1 MSVKTLKNK
10 LLRPSEIHISEGTV
24 YVVLITMGVSHFL
37 NDTIQSVIPAMYP
50 IIKDNYGFSFAQ
62 IGLIT
67 LFFQLASSIVQP
79 IVGIYADKR
88 PHPYSL
94 TFGMWLT
101 LFGLILLAYANNFL
115 LIVLAVTIL
124 GLGSSVFHPEA
135 SRVAQMASGGKKSL
149 AQSIFQVG
157 GNAGSA
163 IGPLLAAW
171 LILPYGQHAVSWV
184 GVIAVIAAVILFEV
198 GRWYSAKLT
207 YMKQHPK
214 VVEGA
219 AIHYS
224 RRKKY
229 GAMTILVVLMFSKYI
244 YASCMTNY
252 FTFFLMDKFDL
263 SVQSAQYCLFA
274 YLAAMA
280 VGTLAGG
287 VFGDKFGRKYVIL
300 GSIFGAAPFAL
311 ILPYVS
317 LGWTIFFAIMAGL
330 IISSAFSSILVYAT
344 DLYPK
349 KVGMISGLFFGLMYG
364 LAGVGSAFFGWLA
377 DRTSIEFIFHIST
390 LLPLLGIVAAFLPNP
405 QKKQLTINN

>member
-1 MSVKTLKNK
+1 MSILTLKNK
-10 LLRPSEIHISEGTV
+10 LFNPSEIHISEGTV
-24 YVVLITMGVSHFL
+24 YAVLITMGVSHLL

-50 IIKDNYGFSFAQ
+50 IVKDNYGFTFAQ

-115 LIVLAVTIL
+115 LIVLSVTIL

-214 VVEGA
+214 SMQCA
-219 AIHYS
+219 AIDYS
-224 RRKKY
+224 RRKKH

-244 YASCMTNY
+244 YTSCMTNY
-252 FTFFLMDKFDL
+252 FTFFLMEKFDL
-263 SVQSAQYCLFA
+263 SVQNAQYCLFA

-317 LGWTIFFAIMAGL
+317 LGWTIFIAIMAGL

-377 DRTSIEFIFHIST
+377 DRTSIEFIFHVST
-390 LLPLLGIVAAFLPNP
+390 LLPLLGIVATFLPNP
-405 QKKQLTINN
+405 QKRLTINN

>member
-1 MSVKTLKNK
+1 MSIQTLKNK
-10 LLRPSEIHISEGTV
+10 LFNPSEIHISEGTV
-24 YVVLITMGVSHFL
+24 YAVLITMGVSHLL

-50 IIKDNYGFSFAQ
+50 IIKDNYGFTFAQ

-115 LIVLAVTIL
+115 LIVFSVTIL

-214 VVEGA
+214 SMQCT
-219 AIHYS
+219 AIDYS

-244 YASCMTNY
+244 YTSCMTNY
-252 FTFFLMDKFDL
+252 FTFFLMEKFDL
-263 SVQSAQYCLFA
+263 SVQNAQYCLFA

-280 VGTLAGG
+280 IGTLAGG

-317 LGWTIFFAIMAGL
+317 LGWTIFIAIMAGL

-349 KVGMISGLFFGLMYG
+349 KVCMISGLFFGLMYG

-377 DRTSIEFIFHIST
+377 DRTSIEFIFHVST
-390 LLPLLGIVAAFLPNP
+390 LLPLLGIVATFLPNP
-405 QKKQLTINN
+405 QKRLTINN

>member
-1 MSVKTLKNK
+1 MSIQTLKNK
-10 LLRPSEIHISEGTV
+10 LFNPSEIHISEGTV
-24 YVVLITMGVSHFL
+24 YAVLITMGVSHLL

-50 IIKDNYGFSFAQ
+50 IIKDNYGFTFAQ

-88 PHPYSL
+88 PYPYSL
-94 TFGMWLT
+94 TFGMWQT

-115 LIVLAVTIL
+115 LIVLSVTIL

-214 VVEGA
+214 SMQCA
-219 AIHYS
+219 AIDYS

-244 YASCMTNY
+244 YTSCMTNY
-252 FTFFLMDKFDL
+252 FTFFLMEKFDL
-263 SVQSAQYCLFA
+263 SVQNAQYCLFA

-287 VFGDKFGRKYVIL
+287 MFGDKFGRKYVIL

-317 LGWTIFFAIMAGL
+317 LGWTIFIAIMAGL

-349 KVGMISGLFFGLMYG
+349 NVGMISGLFFGLMYG

-377 DRTSIEFIFHIST
+377 DRTSIEFIFHVST
-390 LLPLLGIVAAFLPNP
+390 LLPLLGIVATFLPNP
-405 QKKQLTINN
+405 QKRLTINN

>member
-1 MSVKTLKNK
+1 MSIQTLKNK
-10 LLRPSEIHISEGTV
+10 LFNPSEIHISEGTV
-24 YVVLITMGVSHFL
+24 YAVLITMGVSHLL

-50 IIKDNYGFSFAQ
+50 IIKDNYRFTFAQ

-115 LIVLAVTIL
+115 LIVFSVTIL

-214 VVEGA
+214 SMQCT
-219 AIHYS
+219 AIDYS

-244 YASCMTNY
+244 YTSCMTNY
-252 FTFFLMDKFDL
+252 FTFFLMEKFDL
-263 SVQSAQYCLFA
+263 SVQNAQYCLFA

-280 VGTLAGG
+280 IGTLAGG

-317 LGWTIFFAIMAGL
+317 LGWTIFIAIMAGL

-377 DRTSIEFIFHIST
+377 DRTSIEFIFHVST
-390 LLPLLGIVAAFLPNP
+390 LLPLLGIVATFLPNP
-405 QKKQLTINN
+405 QKQLTINN

>member
-1 MSVKTLKNK
+1 MSIQTLKNK
-10 LLRPSEIHISEGTV
+10 LFNPSEIHISEGTV
-24 YVVLITMGVSHFL
+24 YAVLITMGVSHLL

-50 IIKDNYGFSFAQ
+50 IIKDNYGFTFAQ

-115 LIVLAVTIL
+115 LIVLSVTIL

-214 VVEGA
+214 SMQCA
-219 AIHYS
+219 AIDYS

-244 YASCMTNY
+244 YTSCMTNY
-252 FTFFLMDKFDL
+252 FTFFLMEKFDL
-263 SVQSAQYCLFA
+263 SVQNAQYCFFA

-280 VGTLAGG
+280 IGTLAGG

-317 LGWTIFFAIMAGL
+317 LGWTIFIAIMAGL
-330 IISSAFSSILVYAT
+330 IISSAFSFILVYAT

-377 DRTSIEFIFHIST
+377 DRTSIEFIFHVST
-390 LLPLLGIVAAFLPNP
+390 LLPLLGIVATFLPNP
-405 QKKQLTINN
+405 QKRLTINN

>member
-1 MSVKTLKNK
+1 MSIQTLKNK
-10 LLRPSEIHISEGTV
+10 LFNPSEIHISEGTV
-24 YVVLITMGVSHFL
+24 YAVLITMGVSHLL

-50 IIKDNYGFSFAQ
+50 IIKDNYGFTFAQ

-115 LIVLAVTIL
+115 LIVLSVTIL

-214 VVEGA
+214 SMQCA
-219 AIHYS
+219 AIDYS

-244 YASCMTNY
+244 YTSCMTNY
-252 FTFFLMDKFDL
+252 FTFFLMEKFDL
-263 SVQSAQYCLFA
+263 SVQNAQYCLFA

-280 VGTLAGG
+280 IGTLAGG

-317 LGWTIFFAIMAGL
+317 LGWTIFIAIMAGL
-330 IISSAFSSILVYAT
+330 IISSAFSSILVYTT

-377 DRTSIEFIFHIST
+377 DRTSIEFIFHVST
-390 LLPLLGIVAAFLPNP
+390 LLPLLGIVATFLPNP
-405 QKKQLTINN
+405 QKRLTINN

>member
-1 MSVKTLKNK
+1 MAMKIQTLKNK
-10 LLRPSEIHISEGTV
+10 LFSPSEIHISEGTV
-24 YVVLITMGVSHFL
+24 YVVLITIGVSHFL
-37 NDTIQSVIPAMYP
+37 NDTIQSVIPAIYP

-79 IVGIYADKR
+79 VVGIFADKR
-88 PHPYSL
+88 PQPYSL
-94 TFGMWLT
+94 TMGMWLT
-101 LFGLILLAYANNFL
+101 LLGLILLAFAGNFV
-115 LIVLAVTIL
+115 LIVLAVTVL
-124 GLGSSVFHPEA
+124 GLGSSIFHPEA

-171 LILPYGQHAVSWV
+171 LIVPYGQRSVSWV
-184 GVIAVIAAVILFEV
+184 GVIAVVAAVILFEV

-207 YMKQHPK
+207 YMASHPQ
-214 VVEGA
+214 GTPTA
-219 AIHYS
+219 DTGYS
-224 RRKKY
+224 KRKKY
-229 GAMTILVVLMFSKYI
+229 GAMAILVVLMFSKYI
-244 YASCMTNY
+244 YTSCMTNY
-252 FTFFLMDKFDL
+252 FTFFLMEKFSL
-263 SVQSAQYCLFA
+263 SVQKAQYCLFA

-287 VFGDKFGRKYVIL
+287 IFGDKFGRKYVIL

-311 ILPYVS
+311 VLPYLS
-317 LGWTIFFAIMAGL
+317 LGWTIFIAIMAGL
-330 IISSAFSSILVYAT
+330 IISSAFSSIVVYAT
-344 DLYPK
+344 DLYPSK
-349 KVGMISGLFFGLMYG
+349 IGMISGLFFGLMYG

-405 QKKQLTINN
+405 QKHK

>member
-1 MSVKTLKNK
+1 MAMKIQTLKNK
-10 LLRPSEIHISEGTV
+10 LFSPSEIHISEGTV
-24 YVVLITMGVSHFL
+24 YAVLITIGVSHFL
-37 NDTIQSVIPAMYP
+37 NDTIQSVIPAIYP

-79 IVGIYADKR
+79 VVGIFADKR
-88 PHPYSL
+88 PQPYSL
-94 TFGMWLT
+94 TMGMWLT
-101 LFGLILLAYANNFL
+101 LFGLVLLAFAGNFV
-115 LIVLAVTIL
+115 LIVLAVTVL
-124 GLGSSVFHPEA
+124 GLGSSIFHPEA

-171 LILPYGQHAVSWV
+171 LIVPYGQRSVSWV
-184 GVIAVIAAVILFEV
+184 GVIAVVAAVILFEV

-207 YMKQHPK
+207 YMASHPQGTPT
-214 VVEGA
+214 EDTG
-219 AIHYS
+219 YS
-224 RRKKY
+224 KRKKY
-229 GAMTILVVLMFSKYI
+229 GAMVILVVLMFSKYI
-244 YASCMTNY
+244 YTSCMTNY
-252 FTFFLMDKFDL
+252 FTFFLMEKFSL
-263 SVQSAQYCLFA
+263 SVQKAQYCLFA

-287 VFGDKFGRKYVIL
+287 IFGDKFGRKYVIL

-311 ILPYVS
+311 GLPYLS
-317 LGWTIFFAIMAGL
+317 LGWTIFIAIMAGL
-330 IISSAFSSILVYAT
+330 IISSAFSSIVVYAT
-344 DLYPK
+344 DLYPSK
-349 KVGMISGLFFGLMYG
+349 IGMISGLFFGLMYG

-405 QKKQLTINN
+405 QKHK

>member
-1 MSVKTLKNK
+1 MSIQTLKNK
-10 LLRPSEIHISEGTV
+10 LFNPSEIHISEGTV
-24 YVVLITMGVSHFL
+24 YAVLITMGVSHLL

-50 IIKDNYGFSFAQ
+50 IIKDNYGFTFAQ

-115 LIVLAVTIL
+115 LIVLSVTIL

-214 VVEGA
+214 SMQCA
-219 AIHYS
+219 AIDYS

-244 YASCMTNY
+244 YTSCMTNY
-252 FTFFLMDKFDL
+252 FTFFLIEKFDL
-263 SVQSAQYCLFA
+263 SVQNAQYCLFA

-280 VGTLAGG
+280 IGTLAGG

-311 ILPYVS
+311 ILPYVN
-317 LGWTIFFAIMAGL
+317 LGWTIFIAIMAGL

-377 DRTSIEFIFHIST
+377 DRTSIEFIFHVST
-390 LLPLLGIVAAFLPNP
+390 LLPLLGIVATFLPNP
-405 QKKQLTINN
+405 QKRLTINN

>member
-1 MSVKTLKNK
+1 MKLQTLKNK
-10 LLRPSEIHISEGTV
+10 LFSPSEIHISEGTV
-24 YVVLITMGVSHFL
+24 YAVLITIGVSHFL
-37 NDTIQSVIPAMYP
+37 NDTIQSVIPAIYP

-79 IVGIYADKR
+79 VVGIFADKH
-88 PHPYSL
+88 PQPYSL
-94 TFGMWLT
+94 TMGMWLT
-101 LFGLILLAYANNFL
+101 LLGLVLLAFAGNFV
-115 LIVLAVTIL
+115 LIVLAVTVL
-124 GLGSSVFHPEA
+124 GLGSSIFHPEA

-157 GNAGSA
+157 GNAGSS

-171 LILPYGQHAVSWV
+171 LIVPYGQRSVSWV
-184 GVIAVIAAVILFEV
+184 GVIAVVAALILFEV

-207 YMKQHPK
+207 YMASHPQCTPIADT
-214 VVEGA
+214 G
-219 AIHYS
+219 YS
-224 RRKKY
+224 KRKKY
-229 GAMTILVVLMFSKYI
+229 GAMVILVVLMFSKYI
-244 YASCMTNY
+244 YTSCMTNY
-252 FTFFLMDKFDL
+252 FTFFLMEKFSL
-263 SVQSAQYCLFA
+263 SVQKAQYCLFA

-287 VFGDKFGRKYVIL
+287 IFGDKFGRKYVIL

-311 ILPYVS
+311 VLPYLS
-317 LGWTIFFAIMAGL
+317 LGWTIFIAIMAGL
-330 IISSAFSSILVYAT
+330 IISSAFSSIVVYAT
-344 DLYPK
+344 DLYPSK
-349 KVGMISGLFFGLMYG
+349 IGMISGLFFGLMYG

-405 QKKQLTINN
+405 QKHKQNDE

>member
-1 MSVKTLKNK
+1 MSIQTLKNK
-10 LLRPSEIHISEGTV
+10 LFNPSEIHISEGTV
-24 YVVLITMGVSHFL
+24 YAVLITMGVSHLL

-50 IIKDNYGFSFAQ
+50 IIKDNYGFTFAQ

-115 LIVLAVTIL
+115 LIVLSVTIL

-214 VVEGA
+214 SMQCA
-219 AIHYS
+219 AIDYS

-244 YASCMTNY
+244 YTSCMTNY
-252 FTFFLMDKFDL
+252 FTFFLMEKFDL
-263 SVQSAQYCLFA
+263 SVQNAQYCLFA

-280 VGTLAGG
+280 IGTLAGG

-311 ILPYVS
+311 ILPYVN
-317 LGWTIFFAIMAGL
+317 LGWTIFIAIMAGL

-377 DRTSIEFIFHIST
+377 DRTSIEFIFHVST
-390 LLPLLGIVAAFLPNP
+390 LLPLLGIVATFLPNP
-405 QKKQLTINN
+405 QKRLTINN

>member
-1 MSVKTLKNK
+1 MAMKIQTLKNK
-10 LLRPSEIHISEGTV
+10 LFSPSEIHISEGTV
-24 YVVLITMGVSHFL
+24 YAVLITIGVSHFL
-37 NDTIQSVIPAMYP
+37 NDTIQSVIPAIYP

-79 IVGIYADKR
+79 VVGIFADKR
-88 PHPYSL
+88 PQPYSL
-94 TFGMWLT
+94 TMGMWLT
-101 LFGLILLAYANNFL
+101 LFGLVLLAFAGNFL
-115 LIVLAVTIL
+115 LIVLSVTVL
-124 GLGSSVFHPEA
+124 GLGSSIFHPEA

-171 LILPYGQHAVSWV
+171 LIVPYGQRSVSWV
-184 GVIAVIAAVILFEV
+184 GVIAVVAAVILFEV

-207 YMKQHPK
+207 YMALHPQGTPT
-214 VVEGA
+214 EDTG
-219 AIHYS
+219 YS
-224 RRKKY
+224 KRKKY
-229 GAMTILVVLMFSKYI
+229 GAMVILVVLMFSKYI
-244 YASCMTNY
+244 YTSCMTNY
-252 FTFFLMDKFDL
+252 FTFFLMEKFSL
-263 SVQSAQYCLFA
+263 SVQKAQYCLFA

-287 VFGDKFGRKYVIL
+287 IFGDKFGRKYVIL

-311 ILPYVS
+311 VLPYLS
-317 LGWTIFFAIMAGL
+317 LGWTIFIAIMAGL
-330 IISSAFSSILVYAT
+330 IISSAFSSIVVYAT
-344 DLYPK
+344 DLYPSK
-349 KVGMISGLFFGLMYG
+349 IGMISGLFFGLMYG

-405 QKKQLTINN
+405 QKHK

>member
-1 MSVKTLKNK
+1 MSILTLKNK
-10 LLRPSEIHISEGTV
+10 LFNPSEIHISEGTV
-24 YVVLITMGVSHFL
+24 YAVLITMGVSHLL

-50 IIKDNYGFSFAQ
+50 IVKDNYGFTFAQ

-115 LIVLAVTIL
+115 LIVLSVTIL
-124 GLGSSVFHPEA
+124 GLGSSVFHPGA

-214 VVEGA
+214 SMQCA
-219 AIHYS
+219 AIDYS
-224 RRKKY
+224 RRKKH

-244 YASCMTNY
+244 YTSCMTNY
-252 FTFFLMDKFDL
+252 FTFFLMEKFDL
-263 SVQSAQYCLFA
+263 SVQNAQYCLFA

-317 LGWTIFFAIMAGL
+317 LGWTIFIAIMAGL

-377 DRTSIEFIFHIST
+377 DRTSIEFIFHVST
-390 LLPLLGIVAAFLPNP
+390 LLPLLGIVATFLPNP
-405 QKKQLTINN
+405 QKRLTINN

>member
-1 MSVKTLKNK
+1 MSIQTLKNK
-10 LLRPSEIHISEGTV
+10 LFNPSEIHISEGTV
-24 YVVLITMGVSHFL
+24 YAVLITMGVSHLL

-50 IIKDNYGFSFAQ
+50 IVKDNYGFTFAQ

-115 LIVLAVTIL
+115 LIVLSVTIL

-135 SRVAQMASGGKKSL
+135 SRVAQMASGGKKSM

-214 VVEGA
+214 SMQCA
-219 AIHYS
+219 AIDYS
-224 RRKKY
+224 RRKKH

-244 YASCMTNY
+244 YTSCMTNY
-252 FTFFLMDKFDL
+252 FTFFLMEKFDL
-263 SVQSAQYCLFA
+263 SVQNAQYCLFA

-287 VFGDKFGRKYVIL
+287 MFGDKFGRKYVIL

-317 LGWTIFFAIMAGL
+317 LGWTIFIAIMAGL

-377 DRTSIEFIFHIST
+377 DRTSIEFIFHVST
-390 LLPLLGIVAAFLPNP
+390 LLPLLGIVATFLPNP
-405 QKKQLTINN
+405 QKRLTINN

>member
-1 MSVKTLKNK
+1 MSIQALKNK
-10 LLRPSEIHISEGTV
+10 LFNPSEIHISEGTV
-24 YVVLITMGVSHFL
+24 YAVLITMGVSHLL

-50 IIKDNYGFSFAQ
+50 IVKDNYGFTFAQ

-101 LFGLILLAYANNFL
+101 LFGLIVLAYANNFL
-115 LIVLAVTIL
+115 LIVLSVTIL

-214 VVEGA
+214 SMQCV
-219 AIHYS
+219 AIDYS

-244 YASCMTNY
+244 YTSCMTNY
-252 FTFFLMDKFDL
+252 FTFFLMEKFDL
-263 SVQSAQYCLFA
+263 SVQNAQYCLFA

-287 VFGDKFGRKYVIL
+287 MFGDKFGRKYVIL

-317 LGWTIFFAIMAGL
+317 LGWTIFIAIMAGL

-349 KVGMISGLFFGLMYG
+349 NVGMISGLFFGLMYG

-377 DRTSIEFIFHIST
+377 DRTSIEFIFHVST
-390 LLPLLGIVAAFLPNP
+390 LLPLLGIVATFLPNP
-405 QKKQLTINN
+405 QKRLTINN

>member
-10 LLRPSEIHISEGTV
+10 LFSPSEIHISEGTV
-24 YVVLITMGVSHFL
+24 YVVLVTMGVSHFL

-50 IIKDNYGFSFAQ
+50 IIKDNYGFTFAQ

-157 GNAGSA
+157 GNAGCA
-163 IGPLLAAW
+163 VGPLLAAW

-214 VVEGA
+214 
-219 AIHYS
+219 AIQGPAIDYS

-229 GAMTILVVLMFSKYI
+229 GAMTILVILMFSKYI
-244 YASCMTNY
+244 YTSCMTNY

-280 VGTLAGG
+280 IGTLAGG

-311 ILPYVS
+311 LLPYVN
-317 LGWTIFFAIMAGL
+317 LGWTICIAIMAGL

-377 DRTSIEFIFHIST
+377 DRTSIEYIFHIST

-405 QKKQLTINN
+405 QKQLTINN

>member
-1 MSVKTLKNK
+1 MAMKIQTLKNK
-10 LLRPSEIHISEGTV
+10 LFSPSEIHISEGTV
-24 YVVLITMGVSHFL
+24 YAVLITIGVSHFL
-37 NDTIQSVIPAMYP
+37 NDTIQSVIPAIYP

-79 IVGIYADKR
+79 VVGIFADKR
-88 PHPYSL
+88 PQPYSL
-94 TFGMWLT
+94 TMGMWLT
-101 LFGLILLAYANNFL
+101 LFGLVLLAFAGNFL
-115 LIVLAVTIL
+115 LIVLSVTVL
-124 GLGSSVFHPEA
+124 GLGSSIFHPEA

-171 LILPYGQHAVSWV
+171 LIVPYGQRSVSWV
-184 GVIAVIAAVILFEV
+184 GVIAVVAAVILFEV

-207 YMKQHPK
+207 YMASHPQGTPT
-214 VVEGA
+214 EDTG
-219 AIHYS
+219 YS
-224 RRKKY
+224 KRKKY
-229 GAMTILVVLMFSKYI
+229 GAMVILVVLMFSKYI
-244 YASCMTNY
+244 YTSCMTNY
-252 FTFFLMDKFDL
+252 FTFFLMEKFSL
-263 SVQSAQYCLFA
+263 SVQKAQYCLFA

-287 VFGDKFGRKYVIL
+287 IFGDKFGRKYVIL

-311 ILPYVS
+311 VLPYLS
-317 LGWTIFFAIMAGL
+317 LGWTIFIAIMAGL
-330 IISSAFSSILVYAT
+330 IISSAFSSIVVYAT
-344 DLYPK
+344 DLYPSK
-349 KVGMISGLFFGLMYG
+349 IGMISGLFFGLMYG

-405 QKKQLTINN
+405 QKHK

>member
-1 MSVKTLKNK
+1 MNNIQTLKNK
-10 LLRPSEIHISEGTV
+10 LFSPSEIHISEGTV
-24 YVVLITMGVSHFL
+24 YAVLITIGVSHFL
-37 NDTIQSVIPAMYP
+37 NDTIQSVIPAIYP

-79 IVGIYADKR
+79 VVGIFADKR
-88 PHPYSL
+88 PQPYSL
-94 TFGMWLT
+94 TMGMWLT
-101 LFGLILLAYANNFL
+101 LLGLILLAFAGNFV
-115 LIVLAVTIL
+115 LIVLAVTVL
-124 GLGSSVFHPEA
+124 GLGSSIFHPEA

-171 LILPYGQHAVSWV
+171 LIVPYGQRSVSWV
-184 GVIAVIAAVILFEV
+184 GVIAVVAALILFEV

-207 YMKQHPK
+207 YMASHPQRTPIADT
-214 VVEGA
+214 G
-219 AIHYS
+219 YS
-224 RRKKY
+224 KRKKY
-229 GAMTILVVLMFSKYI
+229 GAMVILVVLMFSKYI
-244 YASCMTNY
+244 YTSCMTNY
-252 FTFFLMDKFDL
+252 FTFFLMEKFSL
-263 SVQSAQYCLFA
+263 SVQKAQYCLFA

-287 VFGDKFGRKYVIL
+287 IFGDKFGRKYVIL

-311 ILPYVS
+311 VLPYMS
-317 LGWTIFFAIMAGL
+317 LGWTIFIAIMAGL
-330 IISSAFSSILVYAT
+330 IISSAFSSIVVYAT
-344 DLYPK
+344 DLYPSK
-349 KVGMISGLFFGLMYG
+349 IGMISGLFFGLMYG

-405 QKKQLTINN
+405 QKHK

>member
-1 MSVKTLKNK
+1 MSIQALKNK
-10 LLRPSEIHISEGTV
+10 LFNPSEIHISEGTV
-24 YVVLITMGVSHFL
+24 YAVLITMGVSHLL

-50 IIKDNYGFSFAQ
+50 IVKDNYGFTFAQ

-115 LIVLAVTIL
+115 LIVLSVTIL

-214 VVEGA
+214 SMQCA
-219 AIHYS
+219 AIDYS
-224 RRKKY
+224 RRKKH

-244 YASCMTNY
+244 YTSCMTNY
-252 FTFFLMDKFDL
+252 FTFFLMEKFDL
-263 SVQSAQYCLFA
+263 SVQNAQYCLFA

-287 VFGDKFGRKYVIL
+287 MFGDKFGRKYVIL

-317 LGWTIFFAIMAGL
+317 LGWTIFIAIMAGL

-377 DRTSIEFIFHIST
+377 DRTSIEFIFHVST
-390 LLPLLGIVAAFLPNP
+390 LLPLLGIVATFLPNP
-405 QKKQLTINN
+405 QKRLTINN

>member
-1 MSVKTLKNK
+1 MSIQALKNK
-10 LLRPSEIHISEGTV
+10 LFNPSEIHISEGTV
-24 YVVLITMGVSHFL
+24 YAVLITMGVSHLL

-50 IIKDNYGFSFAQ
+50 IVKDNYGFTFAQ

-115 LIVLAVTIL
+115 LIVLSVTIL

-214 VVEGA
+214 SMQCA
-219 AIHYS
+219 AIDYS
-224 RRKKY
+224 RRKKH

-244 YASCMTNY
+244 YTSCMTNY
-252 FTFFLMDKFDL
+252 FTFFLMEKFDL
-263 SVQSAQYCLFA
+263 SVQNAQYCLFA

-287 VFGDKFGRKYVIL
+287 MFGDKFGRKYVIL

-317 LGWTIFFAIMAGL
+317 LGWTIFIAIMAGL
-330 IISSAFSSILVYAT
+330 IMSSAFSSILVYAT

-377 DRTSIEFIFHIST
+377 DRTSIEFIFHVST
-390 LLPLLGIVAAFLPNP
+390 LLPLLGIVATFLPNP
-405 QKKQLTINN
+405 QKRLTINN

>member
-1 MSVKTLKNK
+1 MAMKIQTLKNK
-10 LLRPSEIHISEGTV
+10 LFSPSEIHISEGTV
-24 YVVLITMGVSHFL
+24 YAVLITIGVSHFL
-37 NDTIQSVIPAMYP
+37 NDTIQSVIPAIYP

-79 IVGIYADKR
+79 VVGIFADKH
-88 PHPYSL
+88 PQPYSL
-94 TFGMWLT
+94 TMGMWLT
-101 LFGLILLAYANNFL
+101 LFGLVLLAFAGNFV
-115 LIVLAVTIL
+115 LIVLAVTML
-124 GLGSSVFHPEA
+124 GLGSSIFHPEA

-171 LILPYGQHAVSWV
+171 LIVPYGQRSVSWV
-184 GVIAVIAAVILFEV
+184 GVIAVVAAVILFEV

-207 YMKQHPK
+207 YMASHPQSTPIADT
-214 VVEGA
+214 G
-219 AIHYS
+219 YS
-224 RRKKY
+224 KRKKY
-229 GAMTILVVLMFSKYI
+229 GAMVILVVLMFSKYI
-244 YASCMTNY
+244 YTSCMTNY
-252 FTFFLMDKFDL
+252 FTFFLMEKFSL
-263 SVQSAQYCLFA
+263 SVQKAQYCLFA

-311 ILPYVS
+311 VLPYLS
-317 LGWTIFFAIMAGL
+317 LGWTIFIAIMAGL
-330 IISSAFSSILVYAT
+330 IISSAFSSIVVYAT
-344 DLYPK
+344 DLYPSK
-349 KVGMISGLFFGLMYG
+349 IGMISGLFFGLMYG

-405 QKKQLTINN
+405 QKHK

>member
-1 MSVKTLKNK
+1 MSIQALKNK
-10 LLRPSEIHISEGTV
+10 LFNPSEIHISEGTV
-24 YVVLITMGVSHFL
+24 YAVLITMGVSHLL

-50 IIKDNYGFSFAQ
+50 IVKDNYGFTFAQ

-115 LIVLAVTIL
+115 LIVLSVTIL

-214 VVEGA
+214 SMQCA
-219 AIHYS
+219 AIDYS
-224 RRKKY
+224 RRKKH

-244 YASCMTNY
+244 YTSCMTNY
-252 FTFFLMDKFDL
+252 FTFFLMEKFDL
-263 SVQSAQYCLFA
+263 SVQNAQYCLFA

-280 VGTLAGG
+280 IGTLAGG

-317 LGWTIFFAIMAGL
+317 LGWTIFIAIMAGL

-377 DRTSIEFIFHIST
+377 DRTSIEFIFHVST
-390 LLPLLGIVAAFLPNP
+390 LLPLLGIVATFLPNP
-405 QKKQLTINN
+405 QKRLTINN

>member
-1 MSVKTLKNK
+1 MNIQTLKNK
-10 LLRPSEIHISEGTV
+10 LFSPSEIHISEGTV
-24 YVVLITMGVSHFL
+24 YAVLITIGVSHFL
-37 NDTIQSVIPAMYP
+37 NDTIQSVIPAIYP

-79 IVGIYADKR
+79 VVGIFADKR
-88 PHPYSL
+88 PQPYSL
-94 TFGMWLT
+94 TMGMWLT
-101 LFGLILLAYANNFL
+101 LLGLILLAFAGNFV
-115 LIVLAVTIL
+115 LIVLAVTVL
-124 GLGSSVFHPEA
+124 GLGSSIFHPEA

-171 LILPYGQHAVSWV
+171 LIVPYGQRSVSWV
-184 GVIAVIAAVILFEV
+184 GVIAVVAALILFEV

-207 YMKQHPK
+207 YMASHPQRTPIADT
-214 VVEGA
+214 G
-219 AIHYS
+219 YS
-224 RRKKY
+224 KRKKY
-229 GAMTILVVLMFSKYI
+229 GAMVILVVLMFSKYI
-244 YASCMTNY
+244 YTSCMTNY
-252 FTFFLMDKFDL
+252 FTFFLMEKFSL
-263 SVQSAQYCLFA
+263 SVQKAQYCLFA

-287 VFGDKFGRKYVIL
+287 IFGDKFGRKYVIL

-311 ILPYVS
+311 VLPYLS
-317 LGWTIFFAIMAGL
+317 LGWTILIAIMAGL
-330 IISSAFSSILVYAT
+330 IISSAFSSIVVYAT
-344 DLYPK
+344 DLYPSK
-349 KVGMISGLFFGLMYG
+349 IGMISGLFFGLMYG

-405 QKKQLTINN
+405 QKHK

>member
-1 MSVKTLKNK
+1 MNIQTLKNK
-10 LLRPSEIHISEGTV
+10 LFSPSEIHISEGTV
-24 YVVLITMGVSHFL
+24 YAVLITIGVSHFL
-37 NDTIQSVIPAMYP
+37 NDTIQSVIPAIYP

-79 IVGIYADKR
+79 IVGIFADKR
-88 PHPYSL
+88 PQPYSL
-94 TFGMWLT
+94 TMGMWLT
-101 LFGLILLAYANNFL
+101 LFGLVLLAFAGNFL
-115 LIVLAVTIL
+115 LIVLAVTVL
-124 GLGSSVFHPEA
+124 GLGSSIFHPEA

-171 LILPYGQHAVSWV
+171 LIVPYGQRSVSWV
-184 GVIAVIAAVILFEV
+184 GVIAVVAAVILFEV

-207 YMKQHPK
+207 YMASHPQ
-214 VVEGA
+214 GTLIA
-219 AIHYS
+219 DTGYS
-224 RRKKY
+224 KRKKH
-229 GAMTILVVLMFSKYI
+229 GAMVILVVLMFSKYI
-244 YASCMTNY
+244 YTSCMTNY
-252 FTFFLMDKFDL
+252 FTFFLMEKFSL
-263 SVQSAQYCLFA
+263 SVQNAQYCLFA

-287 VFGDKFGRKYVIL
+287 IFGDKFGRKYVIL

-311 ILPYVS
+311 VLPYLS
-317 LGWTIFFAIMAGL
+317 LGWTIFIAIMAGL
-330 IISSAFSSILVYAT
+330 IISSAFSSIVVYAT
-344 DLYPK
+344 DLYPSK
-349 KVGMISGLFFGLMYG
+349 IGMISGLFFGLMYG

-405 QKKQLTINN
+405 QKHK